1 MVQFATAEELGS
13 FLGRRFDPQE
23 RGAAELHLR
32 TASAVIQAA
41 AAQVFELVLDDEI
54 DLRYQ
59 RGPDLHLPERPV
71 LAVSAVTVDGAAVTD
86 YIVTGS
92 AVSWIGSGLVGVRG
106 FSPELFGVRSWTPA
120 IKVTYSHGYAID
132 ALPEPNPLGA
142 RMLPE
147 EIKTVCLALAARSM
161 TNPTAAA
168 AETMGGYAVTHGAV
182 SALELLPA
190 EERILQRY
198 RQTIFS

>member
-120 IKVTYSHGYAID
+120 IKVTYSHGYAIGRAARTQPARRAD
-132 ALPEPNPLGA
+132 APRGDQDRLSRARGAVDDEPYGRGRRDDGRLRGDARRGQRLGA
-142 RMLPE
+142 
-147 EIKTVCLALAARSM
+147 
-161 TNPTAAA
+161 PT
-168 AETMGGYAVTHGAV
+168 G
-182 SALELLPA
+182 
-190 EERILQRY
+190 
-198 RQTIFS
+198 